1 MFTYW
6 IEVCALIAATVFAAA
21 VPILLIGLALKA
33 LRSSFSKLRPAR
45 PVFAAE
51 RAFARSS

>member
-6 IEVCALIAATVFAAA
+6 IEICALIAAIVFVAA
-21 VPILLIGLALKA
+21 VPIVLIGFALKA
-33 LRSSFSKLRPAR
+33 LRTSLSKPRPAR